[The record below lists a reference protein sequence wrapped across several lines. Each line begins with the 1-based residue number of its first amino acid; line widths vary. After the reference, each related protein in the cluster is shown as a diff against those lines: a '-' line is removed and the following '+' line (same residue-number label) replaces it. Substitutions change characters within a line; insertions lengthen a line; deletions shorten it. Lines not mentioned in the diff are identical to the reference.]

1 MSLPKR
7 RPDPKLPANQM
18 TKMYTGVAEAATS
31 PDVAQR
37 VVASSNICTHY
48 ISAWI
53 WMDGDWISMP
63 ESALRL
69 VNGTA

>member
-31 PDVAQR
+31 PDVAK
-37 VVASSNICTHY
+37 VSMDHTIYALT
-48 ISAWI
+48 IS
-53 WMDGDWISMP
+53 
-63 ESALRL
+63 LL
-69 VNGTA
+69 